1 MEIMK
6 PLSISTFKDLSND
19 ILGVQFESHQ
29 LPTLLSQIF
38 EIFVGL

>member
-19 ILGVQFESHQ
+19 ILGVQFESSI
-29 LPTLLSQIF
+29 TYT
-38 EIFVGL
+38 FVPNI